1 MEEHPGNPDAYAMRL
16 LAFIAF
22 FVTIPLYSPNVVPFN
37 GIVIADG
44 IVKAF
49 VEPLMA
55 GAIFASAALFLA
67 TLKAG
72 GFGGRALR
80 GKTASSGAL
89 LFGIRP
95 SSARFSSVSAS
106 DAPSSS
112 ASLADA
118 LPSSVS
124 PLEALPSSVLSS
136 DTRSSSISSSGI
148 LFSGALPWIACAVY
162 ATSMLAFYLSC
173 AGVFPFAP
181 MAVGA
186 SGALAGTC
194 LVPLFTMWAKAF
206 SGNGPRRLLLTLCLT
221 IGTTAIVNWLFTYLP
236 AMPLVAACSLLVITG
251 SFWPLLDS
259 LVGRKRA
266 ERSIVTEA
274 PISAAAAARATK
286 SDAESVV
293 AIGATSPDKRG
304 AVSTTST
311 SPDASRIG
319 TAAHLMDKDDGPR
332 ARANASERGDANPS
346 DASRFE
352 PGTRPA
358 KANSFANVSDDA
370 SLDSK
375 GMMRRFASVLMPA
388 IVGLAMFAYFMGV
401 SHAMLFDAI
410 SAESVGGAL
419 GALIVAVFCLRPSDG
434 PLLHTL
440 YQVLLPIASLVT
452 VVFITLPE
460 HWAFMPEAFSAVTY
474 TFFCIAALLAL
485 GLGLA
490 GSNAGEFPTSLV
502 VSGLTLA
509 FALASAAGLASGS
522 ASSPSET
529 WFIPTSIIAV
539 YAAYLILPP
548 IIGNARLIDSSREG
562 RELGSLEGGFENVAV
577 ADDQDGMS
585 AAAEHAAPAMDDT
598 FFKRKAEEIGDA
610 FRLSPREREILSYI
624 GRGHSSVYIAKTLVI
639 SENTVYT
646 HVRNIYR
653 KTGADSREELLEM
666 FIPSR

>member
-22 FVTIPLYSPNVVPFN
+22 FTTIPLYSPNVVPFN

-67 TLKAG
+67 TLKTG
-72 GFGGRALR
+72 GFGGRAMR
-80 GKTASSGAL
+80 CETMSNGAL

-95 SSARFSSVSAS
+95 SSARYSSTSPS
-106 DAPSSS
+106 GAPSSS
-112 ASLADA
+112 VLPSGARPSGA
-118 LPSSVS
+118 LPSSI
-124 PLEALPSSVLSS
+124 LL
-136 DTRSSSISSSGI
+136 SGI
-148 LFSGALPWIACAVY
+148 LSSEVLRWIACALY

-173 AGVFPFAP
+173 AGIFPFAP
-181 MAVGA
+181 MVIGA
-186 SGALAGTC
+186 SGALAGIC
-194 LVPLFTMWAKAF
+194 LVPLFTMWAKTF

-221 IGTTAIVNWLFTYLP
+221 VGTTAVVNWLFTYLP
-236 AMPLVAACSLLVITG
+236 ATPLVAVCSLLVIAG

-259 LVGRKRA
+259 LIGRKRA
-266 ERSIVTEA
+266 ERSITTEA
-274 PISAAAAARATK
+274 SISVATPIHATIP
-286 SDAESVV
+286 DAESVV
-293 AIGATSPDKRG
+293 AIDATSPGKKG
-304 AVSTTST
+304 AVSATSL
-311 SPDASRIG
+311 DASRIEA
-319 TAAHLMDKDDGPR
+319 AAHPMDKDDELQ

-358 KANSFANVSDDA
+358 KANSFANVSEEAPSDP
-370 SLDSK
+370 K

-440 YQVLLPIASLVT
+440 YQVLLPIASLIT

-562 RELGSLEGGFENVAV
+562 HELGSLEDGFENVAV
-577 ADDQDGMS
+577 AADRNGMS

-598 FFKRKAEEIGDA
+598 FFKQKAEEIGDA
-610 FRLSPREREILSYI
+610 FRLSPREREILGYI

>member
-1 MEEHPGNPDAYAMRL
+1 MEEHPGNPDANALRL

-22 FVTIPLYSPNVVPFN
+22 FATIPLYSPNVVPFN

-67 TLKAG
+67 TLKTG
-72 GFGGRALR
+72 GFGGRAMRCETL
-80 GKTASSGAL
+80 
-89 LFGIRP
+89 P
-95 SSARFSSVSAS
+95 S
-106 DAPSSS
+106 DA
-112 ASLADA
+112 L
-118 LPSSVS
+118 
-124 PLEALPSSVLSS
+124 
-136 DTRSSSISSSGI
+136 R
-148 LFSGALPWIACAVY
+148 SGALPWIACALY
-162 ATSMLAFYLSC
+162 ATSMLTFYLSC
-173 AGVFPFAP
+173 AGVFPFVP

-186 SGALAGTC
+186 SGTLAGIC
-194 LVPLFTMWAKAF
+194 LVPLFTMWAKTF
-206 SGNGPRRLLLTLCLT
+206 SGNGARRLLLALCLT
-221 IGTTAIVNWLFTYLP
+221 VGTTAVANWLFTYLP
-236 AMPLVAACSLLVITG
+236 ATPLVAVCSLLVIAG

-259 LVGRKRA
+259 LIGRKRA
-266 ERSIVTEA
+266 ERSIATEA
-274 PISAAAAARATK
+274 PISAATAVRA
-286 SDAESVV
+286 AESSAENPI
-293 AIGATSPDKRG
+293 AIDATSTDKKGAVSATSPD
-304 AVSTTST
+304 T
-311 SPDASRIG
+311 SRIEE
-319 TAAHLMDKDDGPR
+319 AVHLTDREGEAQ
-332 ARANASERGDANPS
+332 ARANASERGNANPS

-352 PGTRPA
+352 PDTRPA
-358 KANSFANVSDDA
+358 KANSFANVSEEA
-370 SLDSK
+370 PLDSK
-375 GMMRRFASVLMPA
+375 GMMRRFASVLMSA

-562 RELGSLEGGFENVAV
+562 RELGSLEDGFENVAV
-577 ADDQDGMS
+577 AADRNGMS

-598 FFKRKAEEIGDA
+598 FFKQKAEEIGDA
-610 FRLSPREREILSYI
+610 FRLSPREREILGYI

-646 HVRNIYR
+646 LSLIHISEPTRH
-653 KTGADSREELLEM
+653 
-666 FIPSR
+666 

>member
-206 SGNGPRRLLLTLCLT
+206 SGNEPQRLLLTLCLT

-236 AMPLVAACSLLVITG
+236 AMPLVAACSLLVIAG

-259 LVGRKRA
+259 LIGRKRA
-266 ERSIVTEA
+266 ERSIATEDS
-274 PISAAAAARATK
+274 ISAAT
-286 SDAESVV
+286 
-293 AIGATSPDKRG
+293 
-304 AVSTTST
+304 AVQT
-311 SPDASRIG
+311 
-319 TAAHLMDKDDGPR
+319 
-332 ARANASERGDANPS
+332 
-346 DASRFE
+346 
-352 PGTRPA
+352 A
-358 KANSFANVSDDA
+358 KANSFANVSEEA
-370 SLDSK
+370 PFDSK

-562 RELGSLEGGFENVAV
+562 RDLGSLEGGFENVAV

-653 KTGADSREELLEM
+653 KTGAGSREELLEM

>member
-22 FVTIPLYSPNVVPFN
+22 FATIPLYSPNVVPFN
-37 GIVIADG
+37 GIAIADG

-55 GAIFASAALFLA
+55 GAIFASAMLFLA
-67 TLKAG
+67 TLRTG
-72 GFGGRALR
+72 GFGGQMLP
-80 GKTASSGAL
+80 GKTMFRGTLPFGTLSSGARFSNVL
-89 LFGIRP
+89 SAGARP
-95 SSARFSSVSAS
+95 SG
-106 DAPSSS
+106 
-112 ASLADA
+112 A
-118 LPSSVS
+118 LPSSI
-124 PLEALPSSVLSS
+124 LPSGTLSS
-136 DTRSSSISSSGI
+136 EV
-148 LFSGALPWIACAVY
+148 LPWIACALY
-162 ATSMLAFYLSC
+162 ATSMLTFYLSC
-173 AGVFPFAP
+173 AGVFPFVP
-181 MAVGA
+181 MVVGA
-186 SGALAGTC
+186 SGTLAGIC
-194 LVPLFTMWAKAF
+194 LVPLFTMWAKTF

-221 IGTTAIVNWLFTYLP
+221 VGTTAVTNWLFTYLP
-236 AMPLVAACSLLVITG
+236 ATPLVAVCALLVLAG
-251 SFWPLLDS
+251 SFWPLLTSLLDRKHAQGSIATEDS
-259 LVGRKRA
+259 
-266 ERSIVTEA
+266 
-274 PISAAAAARATK
+274 ISAAAAVRATK
-286 SDAESVV
+286 FDAEN
-293 AIGATSPDKRG
+293 AIAIDAASPDKKG
-304 AVSTTST
+304 AVGAT
-311 SPDASRIG
+311 SPDASRIEE
-319 TAAHLMDKDDGPR
+319 AVHLTDREGEAQ

-352 PGTRPA
+352 LGTRPA
-358 KANSFANVSDDA
+358 KANSFANVSEEA
-370 SLDSK
+370 PFDSK

-419 GALIVAVFCLRPSDG
+419 GALIVAAFCLRPSDG

-440 YQVLLPIASLVT
+440 YQVLLPIASLAT

-610 FRLSPREREILSYI
+610 FRLSPREREILGYI

>member
-22 FVTIPLYSPNVVPFN
+22 FATIPLYSPNVVPFN
-37 GIVIADG
+37 GIAIADG

-55 GAIFASAALFLA
+55 GAIFASAILFLA
-67 TLKAG
+67 TLKTG
-72 GFGGRALR
+72 GFGGQMLP
-80 GKTASSGAL
+80 GKTMFRGTLPFGALSSGARFSNVL
-89 LFGIRP
+89 SAGARP
-95 SSARFSSVSAS
+95 SSTSPSG
-106 DAPSSS
+106 APSSNVLPS
-112 ASLADA
+112 GARPSGA
-118 LPSSVS
+118 LPSSI
-124 PLEALPSSVLSS
+124 LPSGTLSS
-136 DTRSSSISSSGI
+136 EV
-148 LFSGALPWIACAVY
+148 LPWIACALY
-162 ATSMLAFYLSC
+162 ATSMLTFYLSC

-186 SGALAGTC
+186 SGALAGIC
-194 LVPLFTMWAKAF
+194 IIPLFIIWAKSF
-206 SGNGPRRLLLTLCLT
+206 SGEGPRRLLLTLCLT
-221 IGTTAIVNWLFTYLP
+221 VGTTAVTNWLFTYLP
-236 AMPLVAACSLLVITG
+236 ATPLVAVCSLLVLAG
-251 SFWPLLDS
+251 SFWPLLTFLLDRKHAQGSVATEDS
-259 LVGRKRA
+259 
-266 ERSIVTEA
+266 
-274 PISAAAAARATK
+274 ISAAT
-286 SDAESVV
+286 
-293 AIGATSPDKRG
+293 
-304 AVSTTST
+304 AVRTT
-311 SPDASRIG
+311 
-319 TAAHLMDKDDGPR
+319 
-332 ARANASERGDANPS
+332 
-346 DASRFE
+346 
-352 PGTRPA
+352 
-358 KANSFANVSDDA
+358 KANSFANVSEEA
-370 SLDSK
+370 PFDSR

-419 GALIVAVFCLRPSDG
+419 GALIVAAFCLRPSDG

-562 RELGSLEGGFENVAV
+562 RELGSLEDGFENVAV

-585 AAAEHAAPAMDDT
+585 TAAEHAAPAMDDT
-598 FFKRKAEEIGDA
+598 FFKQKAEEIGDA
-610 FRLSPREREILSYI
+610 FRLSPREREILGYI

>member
-124 PLEALPSSVLSS
+124 PLEALPSSALSS

-148 LFSGALPWIACAVY
+148 LFSGALPWIACALY
-162 ATSMLAFYLSC
+162 ATSMLTFYLSC
-173 AGVFPFAP
+173 AGVFPFVP
-181 MAVGA
+181 MVVGV
-186 SGALAGTC
+186 SGTLAGIC
-194 LVPLFTMWAKAF
+194 LVPLFTMWAKTF

-221 IGTTAIVNWLFTYLP
+221 VGTTAVANWLFTYLP
-236 AMPLVAACSLLVITG
+236 ATPLVAVCSLLVIAG

-259 LVGRKRA
+259 LIGRKRA
-266 ERSIVTEA
+266 ERSIATEA
-274 PISAAAAARATK
+274 SISAATPIHTTIP
-286 SDAESVV
+286 DAESVV
-293 AIGATSPDKRG
+293 AIGATSPDKKG
-304 AVSTTST
+304 VVNTTF
-311 SPDASRIG
+311 PDTSRIEE
-319 TAAHLMDKDDGPR
+319 AVHLTDREGEAQ
-332 ARANASERGDANPS
+332 ARANAS

-358 KANSFANVSDDA
+358 KANSFANVSEEAPSDP
-370 SLDSK
+370 K

-419 GALIVAVFCLRPSDG
+419 GALVVAVFCLRPSDG

-440 YQVLLPIASLVT
+440 YQVLLPIASLIT

-562 RELGSLEGGFENVAV
+562 RELGSLEDGFENVAV
-577 ADDQDGMS
+577 AADRNGMS

-598 FFKRKAEEIGDA
+598 FFKQKAEEIGDA
-610 FRLSPREREILSYI
+610 FRLSPREREILGYI

>member
-72 GFGGRALR
+72 GSCGRTMRCETLPSDALR
-80 GKTASSGAL
+80 SGAL
-89 LFGIRP
+89 
-95 SSARFSSVSAS
+95 S
-106 DAPSSS
+106 
-112 ASLADA
+112 
-118 LPSSVS
+118 
-124 PLEALPSSVLSS
+124 
-136 DTRSSSISSSGI
+136 
-148 LFSGALPWIACAVY
+148 WIACALY
-162 ATSMLAFYLSC
+162 ATSMLTFYLSC

-206 SGNGPRRLLLTLCLT
+206 SGNEPQRLLLTLCLT

-236 AMPLVAACSLLVITG
+236 AMPLVAACSLLVIAG

-259 LVGRKRA
+259 LIGRKRA
-266 ERSIVTEA
+266 ERSIATEDS
-274 PISAAAAARATK
+274 ISAATAVRTTE
-286 SDAESVV
+286 SSAENAI
-293 AIGATSPDKRG
+293 AIGATSPGKKG
-304 AVSTTST
+304 AVSAT
-311 SPDASRIG
+311 SPDASCIE
-319 TAAHLMDKDDGPR
+319 AAVHPMDKDDESQ
-332 ARANASERGDANPS
+332 ARANASERGDANLS

-358 KANSFANVSDDA
+358 KANSFANVSEEA
-370 SLDSK
+370 PFDSK

-548 IIGNARLIDSSREG
+548 IIGNARLVDSSREG

-653 KTGADSREELLEM
+653 KTGAGSREELLEM

>member
-1 MEEHPGNPDAYAMRL
+1 MEEHPRNPDAYAMRL

-22 FVTIPLYSPNVVPFN
+22 FATIPLYSPNVVPFN

-72 GFGGRALR
+72 GSCGRTMRCETLPSDALR
-80 GKTASSGAL
+80 SGAL
-89 LFGIRP
+89 
-95 SSARFSSVSAS
+95 S
-106 DAPSSS
+106 
-112 ASLADA
+112 
-118 LPSSVS
+118 
-124 PLEALPSSVLSS
+124 
-136 DTRSSSISSSGI
+136 
-148 LFSGALPWIACAVY
+148 WIACALY
-162 ATSMLAFYLSC
+162 AISMLTFYLSC

-194 LVPLFTMWAKAF
+194 IIPLFIIWAKSF
-206 SGNGPRRLLLTLCLT
+206 SGEGPRRLLLTLCLT
-221 IGTTAIVNWLFTYLP
+221 VGTTAVTNWLFTYLP
-236 AMPLVAACSLLVITG
+236 ATPLVAVCSLLVLAG
-251 SFWPLLDS
+251 SFWPLLTSLLDRKHAQGSIATEDS
-259 LVGRKRA
+259 
-266 ERSIVTEA
+266 
-274 PISAAAAARATK
+274 ISAATAVRA
-286 SDAESVV
+286 AESSAENPI
-293 AIGATSPDKRG
+293 AIDATSTDKKGAVSATSPD
-304 AVSTTST
+304 T
-311 SPDASRIG
+311 SRIEE
-319 TAAHLMDKDDGPR
+319 AVHLTDREGEAQ
-332 ARANASERGDANPS
+332 ARANASERGNANPS

-352 PGTRPA
+352 PDTRPA
-358 KANSFANVSDDA
+358 KANSFANVSEEA
-370 SLDSK
+370 PLDSK
-375 GMMRRFASVLMPA
+375 GMMRRFASVLMSA

-562 RELGSLEGGFENVAV
+562 RELGSLEDGFENVAV
-577 ADDQDGMS
+577 AADRNGMS

-598 FFKRKAEEIGDA
+598 FFKQKAEEIGDA
-610 FRLSPREREILSYI
+610 FRLSPREREILGYI

>member
-206 SGNGPRRLLLTLCLT
+206 SGNEPQRLLLTLCLT

-236 AMPLVAACSLLVITG
+236 AMPLVAACSLLVIAG

-259 LVGRKRA
+259 LIGRKRA
-266 ERSIVTEA
+266 ERSIATEDS
-274 PISAAAAARATK
+274 ISAAT
-286 SDAESVV
+286 
-293 AIGATSPDKRG
+293 
-304 AVSTTST
+304 AVQT
-311 SPDASRIG
+311 
-319 TAAHLMDKDDGPR
+319 
-332 ARANASERGDANPS
+332 
-346 DASRFE
+346 
-352 PGTRPA
+352 A
-358 KANSFANVSDDA
+358 KANSFANVSEEAPSDP
-370 SLDSK
+370 K

-419 GALIVAVFCLRPSDG
+419 GALVVAVFCLRPSDG

-440 YQVLLPIASLVT
+440 YQVLLPIASLIT

-529 WFIPTSIIAV
+529 RFIPTSIIAV

-562 RELGSLEGGFENVAV
+562 RELGSLEDGFENVAV
-577 ADDQDGMS
+577 AADRNGMS

-653 KTGADSREELLEM
+653 KTGAGSREELLEM

>member
-22 FVTIPLYSPNVVPFN
+22 FATIPLYSPNVVPFN

-148 LFSGALPWIACAVY
+148 LFSGALPWIACALY
-162 ATSMLAFYLSC
+162 ATSMLTFYLSC
-173 AGVFPFAP
+173 VGVFPFAP
-181 MAVGA
+181 IAVGA

-206 SGNGPRRLLLTLCLT
+206 SGNGPQRLLLTLCLT

-274 PISAAAAARATK
+274 PISAATPIRTTIP
-286 SDAESVV
+286 DAESVV
-293 AIGATSPDKRG
+293 AIGATSPDKKA
-304 AVSTTST
+304 AVSAT
-311 SPDASRIG
+311 SPDASRIEE
-319 TAAHLMDKDDGPR
+319 AVHLTDKDDGPR
-332 ARANASERGDANPS
+332 ARANASERGGANPS

-358 KANSFANVSDDA
+358 KANSFANVSEEA
-370 SLDSK
+370 PFDSK

-548 IIGNARLIDSSREG
+548 IVGNARLIDSSQEG
-562 RELGSLEGGFENVAV
+562 RELESLEGGFENVAV
-577 ADDQDGMS
+577 ADDRNGMS

-610 FRLSPREREILSYI
+610 FRLSPREREILGYI

>member
-22 FVTIPLYSPNVVPFN
+22 FATIPLYSPNVVPFN
-37 GIVIADG
+37 GIAIADG

-55 GAIFASAALFLA
+55 GAIFASAILFLA
-67 TLKAG
+67 TLKTG
-72 GFGGRALR
+72 GFGGQMLP
-80 GKTASSGAL
+80 GKTMFRGTLPFGALSSGARFSNVL
-89 LFGIRP
+89 SAGARP
-95 SSARFSSVSAS
+95 SSTSPSG
-106 DAPSSS
+106 APSSNVLPS
-112 ASLADA
+112 GARPSGA
-118 LPSSVS
+118 LPSSI
-124 PLEALPSSVLSS
+124 LPSGTLSS
-136 DTRSSSISSSGI
+136 EV
-148 LFSGALPWIACAVY
+148 LPWIACALY
-162 ATSMLAFYLSC
+162 ATSMLTFYLSC

-186 SGALAGTC
+186 SGALAGIC
-194 LVPLFTMWAKAF
+194 IIPLFIIWAKSF
-206 SGNGPRRLLLTLCLT
+206 SGEGPRRLLLTLCLT
-221 IGTTAIVNWLFTYLP
+221 VGTTAIANWLFTYLP
-236 AMPLVAACSLLVITG
+236 ATPLVAVCSLLVIAG

-259 LVGRKRA
+259 LIGRKRA
-266 ERSIVTEA
+266 ERSIATEDS
-274 PISAAAAARATK
+274 ISAATAIRA
-286 SDAESVV
+286 AESSTEN
-293 AIGATSPDKRG
+293 AIAIDATSPDKKG
-304 AVSTTST
+304 AISAT
-311 SPDASRIG
+311 SPDASRIEE
-319 TAAHLMDKDDGPR
+319 AVHLTDREGEAQ

-346 DASRFE
+346 DAPRFE
-352 PGTRPA
+352 LGTRPA
-358 KANSFANVSDDA
+358 KANSFANVSEEA
-370 SLDSK
+370 PFDSK

-509 FALASAAGLASGS
+509 FALASTAGLASGS

-577 ADDQDGMS
+577 ADDQDGIF
-585 AAAEHAAPAMDDT
+585 AAAEHATPAMDDT
-598 FFKRKAEEIGDA
+598 FFKQKAEEIGDA
-610 FRLSPREREILSYI
+610 FRLSPREREILGYI